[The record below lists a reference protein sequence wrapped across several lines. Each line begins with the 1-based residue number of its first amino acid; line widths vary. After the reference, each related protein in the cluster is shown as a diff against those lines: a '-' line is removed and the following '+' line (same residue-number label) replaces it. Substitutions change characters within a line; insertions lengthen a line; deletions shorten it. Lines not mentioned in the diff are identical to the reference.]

1 MESLEK
7 RSNNSLYG
15 YNHHNQYETETI
27 DQYGMYREDQDV
39 PMSMEE
45 KSLVR
50 KIDFFL
56 MPLICIIDFLQ
67 FLDKSTINYAAALD
81 FKQDLHINGSQY
93 SLIGSIFYLG
103 YLLYQL
109 PNNYFLQRIAVGR
122 YIGIIV
128 FLWGSVL
135 ACTAAGTNFSQI
147 AAMRFLLGFFEAGV
161 YPSLTLLVSTFY
173 RRSEQAARLGAFWL
187 CNGVALVIG
196 GLITYGIDQMGNA
209 RGLPKWKWIMII
221 LGSITAFIG
230 LFSFFFLIDNPKS
243 PALNLNAEQEILVE
257 ERTRDN
263 AVVRT
268 TNIKKNQIME
278 ALKEVRFWC
287 FCFSCLFINL
297 QNGAMTTYNTQFAM
311 SFGFTGLQS
320 VLLSVGAGG
329 ADIIFIVGAIY
340 CVHKTKQTIYT
351 AVGLMVID
359 IIGLIL
365 MLVIPITHV
374 KLLGFYLAWSYC
386 AAYVLMVT
394 SISNNVSGYT
404 KKIFYNGVLMIF
416 YTIGN
421 FCGPLM
427 IVESQA
433 PTYIG
438 AMLGYICANVVVVVL
453 LLVARWKMATINKQ
467 RLSST
472 NVVMTHVEDDLSD
485 VQDSNFL
492 YRL

>member
-1 MESLEK
+1 MGSLEK
-7 RSNNSLYG
+7 RSNASLYG
-15 YNHHNQYETETI
+15 NRYEIETINQYDI
-27 DQYGMYREDQDV
+27 YRDDDV
-39 PMSMEE
+39 PISMEE

-56 MPLICIIDFLQ
+56 MPIICIIDFLQ

-81 FKQDLHINGSQY
+81 FKQDLTLVGNQY

-109 PNNYFLQRIAVGR
+109 PNNYFLQTISVGR

-128 FLWGSVL
+128 FLWGIIL
-135 ACTAAGTNFSQI
+135 TCTAAGTNFSQI
-147 AAMRFLLGFFEAGV
+147 IALRFLLGFFEAGV

-173 RRSEQAARLGAFWL
+173 RRSEQATRLGAFWL
-187 CNGVALVIG
+187 CNGVALIMG
-196 GLITYGIDQMGNA
+196 GLITYGIDRMGNA

-221 LGSITAFIG
+221 LGSITAFMGI
-230 LFSFFFLIDNPKS
+230 FSFFFLIDNPKS
-243 PALNLNAEQEILVE
+243 PALRLNAEQEILVE

-268 TNIKKNQIME
+268 SMIKKDQIWE
-278 ALKEVRFWC
+278 ALKEARFWC

-297 QNGAMTTYNTQFAM
+297 QNGAMTIYNTQFAM
-311 SFGFTGLQS
+311 GFGYNGLQA

-329 ADIIFIVGAIY
+329 ADIIFIVGSIY
-340 CVHKTKQTIYT
+340 IVHKTKQTIYT
-351 AVGLMVID
+351 AIGLMVID

-365 MLVIPITHV
+365 LLVIPNPHI
-374 KLLGFYLAWSYC
+374 KLVGFYLAWSYC

-404 KKIFYNGVLMIF
+404 KKIFYNGILMIF

-421 FCGPLM
+421 FVGPLL

-433 PTYIG
+433 PRYIG
-438 AMLGYICANVVVVVL
+438 AMVGYIVANSVVVVL
-453 LLVARWKMATINKQ
+453 LLIARWKMAVVNKR
-467 RLSST
+467 RLMSANIVVT
-472 NVVMTHVEDDLSD
+472 NVEDDLSD
-485 VQDSNFL
+485 VQDTTFF

>member
-1 MESLEK
+1 MEKNS
-7 RSNNSLYG
+7 SNSLYG
-15 YNHHNQYETETI
+15 RNRYETDTI
-27 DQYGMYREDQDV
+27 DQYDTYREDDI

-56 MPLICIIDFLQ
+56 MPIVCTISFLQ
-67 FLDKSTINYAAALD
+67 FLDKSCINYAAALD
-81 FKQDLHINGSQY
+81 FKQDLQITGSQY

-109 PNNYFLQRIAVGR
+109 PNNYFLQKIPVGR
-122 YIGIIV
+122 YISIII
-128 FLWGSVL
+128 FLWGTVL
-135 ACTAAGTNFSQI
+135 TCTAAGTNFSQI

-173 RRSEQAARLGAFWL
+173 RRHEQAARLGAFWVS
-187 CNGVALVIG
+187 NGFALVIG

-221 LGSITAFIG
+221 LGSVTAFIG
-230 LFSFFFLIDNPKS
+230 VLCFFFLIDNPKS
-243 PALNLNAEQEILVE
+243 TALNLNAEQEILVE

-268 TNIKKNQIME
+268 TMIKKDQIFE

-287 FCFSCLFINL
+287 FCISCLFINL

-311 SFGFTGLQS
+311 GFGFTGLQA
-320 VLLSVGAGG
+320 VLLSIGAGA
-329 ADIIFIVGAIY
+329 ADIFFIITAI
-340 CVHKTKQTIYT
+340 VLVRKTKQTILV
-351 AVGLMVID
+351 AVGLMVVD

-365 MLVIPITHV
+365 LEVIPLPHV
-374 KLLGFYLAWSYC
+374 KLVGFYLTWSF
-386 AAYVLMVT
+386 ASVYVLMVT

-404 KKIFYNGVLMIF
+404 KKIFYNGMVMIF

-433 PTYIG
+433 PNYIS
-438 AMLGYICANVVVVVL
+438 AMIGYIVANSVVVCL
-453 LLVARWKMATINKQ
+453 LLIARYKMSSVNKQ
-467 RLSST
+467 RMAST
-472 NVVMTHVEDDLSD
+472 AVIMTNVEDDLSD
-485 VQDSNFL
+485 VQDTTFL